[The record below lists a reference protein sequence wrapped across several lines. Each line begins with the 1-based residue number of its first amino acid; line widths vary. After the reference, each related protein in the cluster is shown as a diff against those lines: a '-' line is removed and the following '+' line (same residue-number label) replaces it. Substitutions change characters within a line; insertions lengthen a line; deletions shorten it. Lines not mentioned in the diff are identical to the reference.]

1 MSLLGTRH
9 RRGVTNFYPMDRLP
23 YYHILHLLSLIV
35 LTAQTFMAFAN
46 PAPENRK
53 RTMMITGIASLL
65 MLGSG
70 FAMISVLKIP
80 YSSGWL
86 LVKMVCWLFLS
97 GLAGIAYRKADM
109 RGALSVVALALVTV
123 ALFMVYLKPF

>member
-1 MSLLGTRH
+1 
-9 RRGVTNFYPMDRLP
+9 MDRLP

-46 PAPENRK
+46 PAPENKK

-70 FAMISVLKIP
+70 FAMAAVTHIP

-86 LVKMVCWLFLS
+86 IVKIVCWFFLS
-97 GLAGIAYRKADM
+97 GLAGIAYRKAHL
-109 RGALSVVALALVTV
+109 RGALSVVALALVTM
-123 ALFMVYLKPF
+123 ALFMVYLRPF

>member
-1 MSLLGTRH
+1 
-9 RRGVTNFYPMDRLP
+9 MDRLP
-23 YYHILHLLSLIV
+23 YYHILHLLALIV

-65 MLGSG
+65 MLISG
-70 FAMISVLKIP
+70 FGMAATLKIP

-86 LVKMVCWLFLS
+86 IVKIVCWFFLS
-97 GLAGIAYRKADM
+97 GLAGIAYRKAHL
-109 RGALSVVALALVTV
+109 RGVLSVVALALVTV
-123 ALFMVYLKPF
+123 ALFMVYLRPF